1 LDLNSLNLLHKYAV
15 TMKKSVLIL
24 LIALWCLPI
33 HAQTEGFWRRVNQD
47 MSSSKIDKTGKSK
60 PKQEILFQLN
70 EDGLKQALSST
81 HSNTAKNSGI
91 EITIPNLNG
100 VLEKFLVW
108 ESSNFEPELQIKYPD
123 IRAYSG
129 VGITDPTASLNF
141 SLSPQG
147 MQTMILR
154 AESGSEFIEVSE
166 DDASLYALFSSK
178 NRDKGNLPFVCKTD
192 DLTLNKQLL
201 NKTVKTAANNKVFNT
216 LRLALSCTGEY
227 AAYHGGTKEKAL
239 AAMNATMSR
248 VNGIFNKDLAIRLVL
263 ITNNDAVVYLDAATD
278 PYSAATIGAAGA
290 WSQEAQTTLTNVIGE
305 GNYDIGHLFGATG
318 GGGNA
323 GCIGC
328 VCVSPTISNPLGK
341 GSAYTSPAD
350 GVPQG
355 DTFDIDFV
363 VHEIGHQLGANHT
376 FSHELE
382 ETPVNVNVEPGSGST
397 IMGYAGITTD
407 YDVQASSD
415 DYFAYVSILQIQ
427 TNLATKTCPTKAMI
441 SNNPPVINAGADY
454 TIPKGT
460 AFVLKG
466 TGTDATGDV
475 LTYTWEQN
483 DAAVTS
489 SGDNSLAIATKPD
502 GPLFRSV
509 YPSANSVRYMP
520 PYSNVL
526 SNKLRSKWESVAD
539 VPRVLHFTLTAR
551 DNAPQGTAQTNTD
564 EMTVN
569 VIGTAGP
576 FVITSQS
583 TDDLSWFQG
592 QSNTINWSVNNTN
605 TLPGSANVN
614 IRLSVDGGVTFP
626 ILLANNTPNDGS
638 ETIIVPNL
646 TAKNSRI
653 LIEPVGNIYY
663 AVNSTAFAIGYSVE
677 STCATYTFAAPFV
690 IPEQAAYTARVIT
703 VPSSVSSVADI
714 NFNVSLTHSYLSD
727 VEMEVISPQG
737 TTVKLFE
744 RSCSNTNGTLLLS
757 YDDSGSD
764 LVCAATSL
772 QTVVPFQAL
781 AAFNGENPQGNWTFR
796 IRDAY
801 ETDTGMLNSASINI
815 CTKNYTL
822 VVPDFELTNF
832 LLYPNPNKGNF
843 TFQFI
848 STSTSGIK
856 IVIHDLLGRKIFEKA
871 MSYRGSYDYQEN
883 IQLVNTQPGF
893 YFLTIIDG
901 SKKEIKKILI
911 Q

>member
-1 LDLNSLNLLHKYAV
+1 
-15 TMKKSVLIL
+15 MKKSLLIL
-24 LIALWCLPI
+24 LIAVWCLPI
-33 HAQTEGFWRRVNQD
+33 HAQNEPLWKRVGKD
-47 MSSSKIDKTGKSK
+47 MESNSVKNIGKSK
-60 PKQEILFQLN
+60 PNQEFLFRLD
-70 EDGLKQALSST
+70 EDGFKKLLLSNQNKTSK
-81 HSNTAKNSGI
+81 SSGV

-108 ESSNFEPELQIKYPD
+108 ESSNFEPELQAKYPN
-123 IRAYSG
+123 IRAYAG
-129 VGITDPTASLNF
+129 VGITDPRASLNF

-147 MQTMILR
+147 LQTMILR
-154 AESGSEFIEVSE
+154 ADSGSEFIESYQE
-166 DDASLYALFSSK
+166 NPSLYVLFSSK
-178 NRDKGNLPFVCKTD
+178 NRDKENLPFVCKTE

-201 NKTVKTAANNKVFNT
+201 NETTKIASNNKVFNT
-216 LRLALSCTGEY
+216 LRLGLSCTGEY

-248 VNGIFNKDLAIRLVL
+248 VNGIFNKDLAVQLVL
-263 ITNNDAVVYLDAATD
+263 IANNDAIVYLDAATD
-278 PYSAATIGAAGA
+278 PYSAASTGATGA
-290 WSQEAQTTLTNVIGE
+290 WSQEAQATLTNVIGE

-328 VCVSPTISNPLGK
+328 VCVSPTINIPLGK

-427 TNLATKTCPTKAMI
+427 TNLATKTCPTKVMI
-441 SNNPPVINAGADY
+441 SNNPPVVNAGADY

-475 LTYTWEQN
+475 LMYTWEQN

-489 SGDNSLAIATKPD
+489 SGDISLAVATKPD

-509 YPSANSVRYMP
+509 YPSASPVRYMP
-520 PYSNVL
+520 LYSNVL
-526 SNKLRSKWESVAD
+526 SNKLRSKWESVSD
-539 VPRVLHFTLTAR
+539 VARALHFTLTAR

-564 EMTVN
+564 GMTVN
-569 VIGTAGP
+569 VSGTAGP
-576 FVITSQS
+576 FVITSQN
-583 TDDLSWFQG
+583 TDNLSWFQG

-614 IRLSVDGGVTFP
+614 IRLSVDGGATFP
-626 ILLANNTPNDGS
+626 TLLVSNTPNDGS
-638 ETIIVPNL
+638 EVIIVPNV
-646 TAKNSRI
+646 TAKNCRI

-663 AVNSTAFAIGYSVE
+663 VVNSTAFAIGYSVE
-677 STCATYTFAAPFV
+677 STCTTYTFAAPFV
-690 IPEQAAYTARVIT
+690 IPEQVAYTARTIT
-703 VPSSVSSVADI
+703 VPSTLSSVADV

-727 VEMEVISPQG
+727 VEMEVISAQG
-737 TTVKLFE
+737 TTVKLFD
-744 RSCSNTNGTLLLS
+744 RSCGNTNSTLLLS
-757 YDDSGSD
+757 YDDSGTD

-781 AAFNGENPQGNWTFR
+781 AVFNGENPQGDWTFK

-801 ETDTGMLNSASINI
+801 KTDAGMLNSASINI

-822 VVPDFELTNF
+822 VEPDFELTNF
-832 LLYPNPNKGNF
+832 ILYPNPNKGSF
-843 TFQFI
+843 ILQFI
-848 STSTSGIK
+848 STSKSGIK
-856 IVIHDLLGRKIFEKA
+856 IVVHDVLGRKIFENA
-871 MSYRGSYDYQEN
+871 MSYRGNYDYNEN

-911 Q
+911 Y